1 MQEALESLEPKS
13 LWQHFD
19 RLLSIPHASGH
30 EEKVAEWLLD
40 FAREHRFEAHKDE
53 TGNVIINVP
62 ATPGREDRPLLILQS
77 HMDMVAVAAPGIKHD
92 FGKDPITVYEKDGFI
107 RAKGTTL
114 GADDG
119 IGIVTALTIFED
131 KELQHGPLKGIFTV
145 EEETT
150 MKGALG
156 LSAED
161 LKGDF
166 LLNLDSEDNG
176 YLFVSCAGSC
186 DADIEYSFERIETE
200 DCEALN
206 IGLTGFSGGHSGSDI
221 NKGHGNAILNMAHIL
236 SAVSDDC
243 DFFLQDYQGGQA
255 RNSIP
260 TECFA
265 TVCIPAGKS
274 ELFKD
279 CFTKALADVTK
290 VYRKT
295 DENIT
300 VSFVQTDVKPSL
312 SYADTLGFIHML
324 AAMPNGPVRM
334 WDIDPQIVETSC
346 NTGIV
351 STSDTAIRVKLMPR
365 SLSEDALTLYLDS
378 LTSLVSLL
386 DNVELNISN
395 RHPCWSSPE
404 DNELIRALND
414 GYTGVTG
421 HGFKITAIHAGLECA
436 QYTLANPKLQQA
448 SIGATVRN
456 PHSPMERVD
465 IQGVKDVYETV
476 RRAVTA
482 L

>member
-1 MQEALESLEPKS
+1 MQDALKSLEPQS

-19 RLLSIPHASGH
+19 QLLSIPHSSGH
-30 EEKVAEWLLD
+30 EEKVAKWLLD
-40 FAREHRFEAHKDE
+40 FAREHNFEAHQDKA
-53 TGNVIINVP
+53 GNVIMNVP
-62 ATPGREDRPLLILQS
+62 ATPGRENRPLLILQS
-77 HMDMVAVAAPGIKHD
+77 HMDMVAVAAPNISHD
-92 FGKDPITVYEKDGFI
+92 FTTDPISVYEQDGFI

-119 IGIVTALTIFED
+119 IGIATTLSIFED
-131 KELQHGPLKGIFTV
+131 RSLEHGPLKEIFTV

-150 MKGALG
+150 MKGALS
-156 LSAED
+156 LSSED

-186 DADIEYSFERIETE
+186 DADIDYDFERVTVE
-200 DCEALN
+200 DCEALE
-206 IGLTGFSGGHSGSDI
+206 ISLTGFSGGHSGSDI

-243 DFFLQDYQGGQA
+243 DFFLTDYRGGQA

-265 TVCIPAGKS
+265 TVCIPYGTSDK
-274 ELFKD
+274 FKESFTTALEQVKNVYSRTD
-279 CFTKALADVTK
+279 AAISVCFAKA
-290 VYRKT
+290 
-295 DENIT
+295 
-300 VSFVQTDVKPSL
+300 QVKPAL

-324 AAMPNGPVRM
+324 AALPNGPSRM
-334 WDIDPQIVETSC
+334 WDTDPDIVQTSC
-346 NTGIV
+346 NTGV
-351 STSDTAIRVKLMPR
+351 VCTTDTAIRVKLMPR
-365 SLSEDALTLYLDS
+365 SLSETALSLFLNT

-386 DNVELNISN
+386 DNVQLQISN

-404 DNELIRALND
+404 DNALIRALNA
-414 GYTGVTG
+414 GYRQVTG
-421 HGFKITAIHAGLECA
+421 NDFKITAIHAGLECA
-436 QYTLANPKLQQA
+436 QYTVANPQLQQA
-448 SIGATVRN
+448 SIGATVSN

-465 IQGVKDVYETV
+465 IQGVRDVYETV
-476 RRAVTA
+476 RRAIVA

>member
-1 MQEALESLEPKS
+1 MQDALKALEPQS

-19 RLLSIPHASGH
+19 HLLSIPHSSGH
-30 EEKVAEWLLD
+30 EEKVAQWLLN
-40 FAREHRFEAHKDE
+40 FAKEHNFEAHQDE
-53 TGNVIINVP
+53 AGNVIMNVP

-77 HMDMVAVAAPGIKHD
+77 HMDMVAVAAPDVSHD
-92 FGKDPITVYEKDGFI
+92 FTKDPITVYEQDGFI
-107 RAKGTTL
+107 RARGTTL

-131 KELQHGPLKGIFTV
+131 RSLEHGPLKGIFTV

-176 YLFVSCAGSC
+176 FLFVSCAGSC
-186 DADIEYSFERIETE
+186 DADIEYSFERVETE
-200 DCEALN
+200 DCEALTV
-206 IGLTGFSGGHSGSDI
+206 GLTGFSGGHSGSDI

-243 DFFLQDYQGGQA
+243 DFFLVDYRGGQA

-260 TECFA
+260 SECFA
-265 TVCIPAGKS
+265 TVCIPCGTRDKFEES
-274 ELFKD
+274 FNS
-279 CFTKALADVTK
+279 ALEQVK
-290 VYRKT
+290 NVYHRT
-295 DENIT
+295 DAAIS
-300 VSFVQTDVKPSL
+300 VSFAQAQTKPAL

-324 AAMPNGPVRM
+324 AALPNGPVRM
-334 WDIDPQIVETSC
+334 WDIDPAIVETSC
-346 NTGIV
+346 NTGVV
-351 STSDTAIRVKLMPR
+351 STDETAVRVKLMPR
-365 SLSEDALTLYLDS
+365 SLSEVALSLFLDK

-386 DNVELNISN
+386 DNVDLQISN

-414 GYTGVTG
+414 GYHQVTG
-421 HGFKITAIHAGLECA
+421 NDFKITAIHAGLECA
-436 QYTLANPKLQQA
+436 QYTVANPQLQQA